1 MIMLRPLYS
10 RPVKRLS
17 LLPMFA
23 FLFRSL
29 PANLRR
35 PRQSRPQPAAEPEDD
50 AVAWLVY
57 DGECP
62 LCRNYARYLESRQSR
77 GQLRLVNARD
87 GGPRVQEVRD
97 LPHNLDDGMVLKLN
111 GRYYRGAD
119 ALYRLAWQSD
129 RRGLFGRLNGLLFRS
144 ATAARLGYPLLKLG
158 RCCLLKL
165 KGVPPLD

>member
-10 RPVKRLS
+10 RPAQRLS

-23 FLFRSL
+23 FLFRPRPS
-29 PANLRR
+29 NLRR
-35 PRQSRPQPAAEPEDD
+35 SRQRRPQPAAEPED
-50 AVAWLVY
+50 AAAWLVY

-62 LCRNYARYLESRQSR
+62 LCRNYARYLAARQIL
-77 GQLRLVNARD
+77 GQLRLVNARE
-87 GGPRVQEVRD
+87 GGPLAQEVRD
-97 LPHNLDDGMVLKLN
+97 LPHNLDDGMVLKVN

-129 RRGLFGRLNGLLFRS
+129 RRGFFGRLNGMLFRS

-158 RCCLLKL
+158 RRCLLKL

>member
-1 MIMLRPLYS
+1 
-10 RPVKRLS
+10 
-17 LLPMFA
+17 MFA
-23 FLFRSL
+23 FLFRPR

-35 PRQSRPQPAAEPEDD
+35 SRQRRSQPAAEPPD
-50 AVAWLVY
+50 AAAWLVY

-62 LCRNYARYLESRQSR
+62 LCRNYARYLQARQNR
-77 GQLRLVNARD
+77 RPLRLVNARD

-97 LPHNLDDGMVLKLN
+97 LPHNLDDGMVLKVN

-119 ALYRLAWQSD
+119 ALYILAWQSD

-144 ATAARLGYPLLKLG
+144 TTAARLSYPLLKLG
-158 RCCLLKL
+158 RHCLLKL

>member
-1 MIMLRPLYS
+1 
-10 RPVKRLS
+10 
-17 LLPMFA
+17 MFA
-23 FLFRSL
+23 FLFRS
-29 PANLRR
+29 RTI
-35 PRQSRPQPAAEPEDD
+35 RQRRPQPAAKPEE
-50 AVAWLVY
+50 AAAWLVY

-62 LCRNYARYLESRQSR
+62 LCRNYARYLAARQNI

-87 GGPRVQEVRD
+87 GGARVQEVRD

-144 ATAARLGYPLLKLG
+144 ATAARLSYPLLKLG
-158 RCCLLKL
+158 RRCLLKL

>member
-1 MIMLRPLYS
+1 
-10 RPVKRLS
+10 
-17 LLPMFA
+17 MFA
-23 FLFRSL
+23 FLFRSR

-35 PRQSRPQPAAEPEDD
+35 SRPRRPQAAAEPDE
-50 AVAWLVY
+50 AAAWLVY

-87 GGPRVQEVRD
+87 EGPRVQEVRD
-97 LPHNLDDGMVLKLN
+97 LPHNPDDGMVLKRN
-111 GRYYRGAD
+111 GRYYRGAE

-129 RRGLFGRLNGLLFRS
+129 RRGFFGRLNGLLFRS
-144 ATAARLGYPLLKLG
+144 ATAARLAYPLLKLG
-158 RCCLLKL
+158 RRCLLKL